1 MIYIYLLAFFALLPI
16 FAYLLSQK
24 TKNKGSV
31 LGISL
36 IIILSC
42 LFIFVGKFS
51 FLGSLENQELNS
63 DIQSHITKNDAIPME
78 SFIRFEDYIA
88 EEDKIFWIQS
98 YIGNALS
105 NNKLKSAESLI
116 SLSEKFFK
124 STEEKFIFYSLYT
137 DLRNAKFPVYKE
149 ANIIIEFEDIK
160 NCTKPNGVI
169 QLFIMNGP
177 GIAIASSEF
186 GDFSSLVLSNSS
198 SSIPGFDIAS
208 AYLNQE
214 TIDIKASV
222 NCVNS
227 SSNLSFETSI
237 LFDQATSSNT
247 YKIKVNEWLK
257 KEQ

>member
-24 TKNKGSV
+24 TKNKGSI

-51 FLGSLENQELNS
+51 FLGSLRNQELNT
-63 DIQSHITKNDAIPME
+63 DIQSYIAKNNDIPIDL
-78 SFIRFEDYIA
+78 FIKFEDYI
-88 EEDKIFWIQS
+88 ENKDKIFWIQS
-98 YIGNALS
+98 YIGSALS
-105 NNKLKSAESLI
+105 NNKLQSAESLI

-137 DLRNAKFPVYKE
+137 DLRNAKFPVFKD
-149 ANIIIEFEDIK
+149 AKIIIEFEDIK
-160 NCTKPNGVI
+160 DCSNPSGDI
-169 QLFIMNGP
+169 QFFIMNGP

-186 GDFSSLVLSNSS
+186 SNFSSLTLTNSS

-208 AYLNQE
+208 AYLNKE
-214 TIDIKASV
+214 TIDIKALL
-222 NCVNS
+222 NCTNLA
-227 SSNLSFETSI
+227 SNLFFETSI
-237 LFDQATSSNT
+237 LFDQALPLNT
-247 YKIKVNEWLK
+247 YKIKVNEWFK